1 MAVGDYRLEQ
11 LIGRGGM
18 GVVYR
23 ATQVS
28 LGRTV
33 AIKLI
38 AEAAADDP
46 AFRARF
52 KREARLAAGIDHPN
66 VIPVYQADEA
76 AGRLYIAMRYVEGT
90 DLGALIAARGPLP
103 AEEAAAI
110 VEQVAA
116 ALDAAHARG
125 LVHRDVKPGNV
136 LVDRTG
142 NVYLTDF
149 GITKQVASRTGLT
162 LEGGLVGTLDYAAP
176 EQLRGD
182 AVDARTD
189 VYALGCL
196 LFELLTGEVPY
207 RRASEGE
214 KVLAHLASPPPR
226 PSESRSDLPAGF
238 DAVVACAMAKEPD
251 ARFASAGELA
261 RAAHAALAGER
272 LTIPAAPAP
281 GATAPLARA
290 TAPLAAATA
299 PVAGA
304 PLDADPRR
312 GRPVAL
318 LGVAVAIGAAGL
330 VVAAPFGERKEP
342 LAPYQQAVAGV
353 CADVNRVQAARTRRF
368 EDYRHALRR
377 KRTLHGHVDVIVGEL
392 QLRIAAGADL
402 RSRLAAISAPS
413 PELAQVQR
421 ETIATWDR
429 NLGRLRTYRDGLR
442 RVNTYRGLRKRVGA
456 LPESRMERDSV
467 AVATGLRQLGGPA
480 CRLDPPTTDALLRIT
495 SPTGRAIAVTP
506 GPAAAAPR
514 AEPDSRSAETPPAP
528 TPTPRSRRREPRASR
543 TPIPPG
549 RTPTPSPE
557 PSESP
562 AGTPSPTPTASPDAI
577 PSPSPAAPNAT
588 PTPDG

>member
-1 MAVGDYRLEQ
+1 MAVGDYRLEE

-76 AGRLYIAMRYVEGT
+76 DGRLYIAMRYVEGT
-90 DLGALIAARGPLP
+90 DLGALIASRGPLP

-116 ALDAAHARG
+116 ALDAAHARE

-142 NVYLTDF
+142 HVYLTDF

-162 LEGGLVGTLDYAAP
+162 LEGGLLGTLDYAAP

-214 KVLAHLASPPPR
+214 KVLAHLAAPPPR
-226 PSESRSDLPAGF
+226 PTEARPDLPVGF
-238 DAVVACAMAKEPD
+238 DTVVARAMAKEPD

-272 LTIPAAPAP
+272 LTVPV
-281 GATAPLARA
+281 
-290 TAPLAAATA
+290 A
-299 PVAGA
+299 PVAVAAA
-304 PLDADPRR
+304 PVDESRR

-330 VVAAPFGERKEP
+330 VVAAPFGEQREDP
-342 LAPYQQAVAGV
+342 VAAYRQTVAGI
-353 CADVNRVQAARTRRF
+353 CAEVDRVQDARTRRF
-368 EDYRHALRR
+368 AGYRRALRG
-377 KRTLHGHVDVIVGEL
+377 KRTLHGRVDVIVDEL
-392 QLRIAAGADL
+392 QLRLSANADL
-402 RSRLAAISAPS
+402 RSRFAAVPAPS
-413 PELAQVQR
+413 AELDRVQR

-429 NLGRLRTYRDGLR
+429 NLARLRAYRDGLR
-442 RVNTYRGLRKRVGA
+442 DVNTYRGLRKRIA
-456 LPESRMERDSV
+456 SLPESAMERDST
-467 AVATGLRQLGGPA
+467 AVATGLRRMGGAA
-480 CRLDPPTTDALLRIT
+480 CDLDPAAADPVVRIVA
-495 SPTGRAIAVTP
+495 PTGEAIAVKP
-506 GPAAAAPR
+506 GPAAGGVQATRLSSR
-514 AEPDSRSAETPPAP
+514 AQETPPAP
-528 TPTPRSRRREPRASR
+528 ERAPRPRRRDDDGAQRSPSAPRS
-543 TPIPPG
+543 
-549 RTPTPSPE
+549 TPTPSPT
-557 PSESP
+557 P
-562 AGTPSPTPTASPDAI
+562 AAEEPTPTPEA
-577 PSPSPAAPNAT
+577 AT
-588 PTPDG
+588 PTPTPESAEPNATATPEG